1 MDTLLAVL
9 FAIVICFTIAAFGY
23 MLYDWK
29 MHALDFRVQM
39 KVGGKKKFLKASAI
53 VGLTLFLDP
62 IGIGANGPTAAG
74 LKFFKV
80 ARDKQI
86 PGTLQ
91 TFCIIYTT
99 MATLWMIK
107 EVSVDFSNL
116 VAVIIAAGIG
126 SAIGEKFFAKLE
138 LTKLRLCIGLGLA
151 LVAVILILKTAG
163 ILGQPPSEEEA
174 VYGVTGIKLAILII
188 VSFVFGAL
196 MTIGVGIYAPM
207 MCTVSLLGMSADAAY
222 PLMMGSC
229 AILVPLASILFI
241 REGFHSP
248 VPMYDRK
255 VSVAGNTVGVI
266 TGALGTIT
274 ILTIFENLDVT
285 MLQYFVAVIIVILS
299 ALMIYQCIKKS
310 NDIVADDEDEEFERL
325 KAEYVAAHPD
335 AKNLA

>member
-1 MDTLLAVL
+1 METVLIIL
-9 FAIVICFTIAAFGY
+9 FAIVICFTVAAFGY
-23 MLYDWK
+23 MLYDWR
-29 MHALDFRVQM
+29 MHALDFKVQM
-39 KVGGKKKFLKASAI
+39 KVGGKKKFLKASAVI
-53 VGLTLFLDP
+53 GLTLFLDP

-74 LKFFKV
+74 LKFFKIT
-80 ARDKQI
+80 RDKQI

-107 EVSVDFSNL
+107 EVPVDISNL
-116 VAVIIAAGIG
+116 IGVIVAAGIG
-126 SAIGEKFFAKLE
+126 SAVGEKFFSKLE
-138 LTKLRLCIGLGLA
+138 LSKLRLCIGVGLVV
-151 LVAVILILKTAG
+151 VACILLLKTAG
-163 ILGQPPSEEEA
+163 ILPSPADAGGTGVDGWKFA
-174 VYGVTGIKLAILII
+174 VLLV

-207 MCTVSLLGMSADAAY
+207 MCTVALLGMNYAAAY

-229 AILVPLASILFI
+229 ALLVPIASILFI

-248 VPMYDRK
+248 TPLYDRK
-255 VSVAGNTVGVI
+255 ASVVGNTVGVV

-274 ILTIFENLDVT
+274 ILSLINGLDVT
-285 MLQYFVAVIIVILS
+285 LLNYFVVCIVIILA
-299 ALMIYQCIKKS
+299 ALMIYQYLRKS
-310 NDIVADDEDEEFERL
+310 NDIVADDEDVEFERL

>member
-1 MDTLLAVL
+1 MQPELQIL
-9 FAIVICFTIAAFGY
+9 FAIVICFTAAAFLY

-29 MHALDFRVQM
+29 VHALDFKVQM

-53 VGLTLFLDP
+53 IGLTLFLDP

-80 ARDKQI
+80 TRDKQI

-107 EVSVDFSNL
+107 EVPVDFDNL
-116 VAVIIAAGIG
+116 IGVIIAAGIG

-138 LTKLRLCIGLGLA
+138 LSKLRLCIGVGLV
-151 LVAVILILKTAG
+151 LVAIILLLKTSG
-163 ILGQPPSEEEA
+163 VLPSPGE
-174 VYGVTGIKLAILII
+174 VGGHGVDGWKLAVLLI

-207 MCTVSLLGMSADAAY
+207 MCTVALLGMSYEAAY

-229 AILVPLASILFI
+229 ALLVPVASILFI

-248 VPMYDRK
+248 TPMYDRK
-255 VSVAGNTVGVI
+255 ASVVGNTVGVV

-274 ILTIFENLDVT
+274 ILTIFDTLDVT
-285 MLQYFVAVIIVILS
+285 MLNYFVVCIVIIL
-299 ALMIYQCIKKS
+299 AFLMIYQCIKKS
-310 NDIVADDEDEEFERL
+310 NDIVADDEDDEFERL
-325 KAEYVAAHPD
+325 KAEYLAAHPEERP
-335 AKNLA
+335 AA